1 MTIIEKKIENNRQM
15 LTRLRESLQTNFVE
29 FRICVNVVRIELFNF
44 DEKINFTNDF
54 FDVHDCAFDEII
66 DEWKTIILNNA
77 FVFRSI
83 DEIIARKHIQKN
95 ETYDVTIF
103 KILFELIRSLLK
115 KNSYAMQ
122 MKQKLIIFEMSFQYW
137 HDEKEILWHNKCL

>member
-1 MTIIEKKIENNRQM
+1 M
-15 LTRLRESLQTNFVE
+15 LTRLREFLQTNFVE
-29 FRICVNVVRIELFNF
+29 FRICVNVVRIELFKF

-66 DEWKTIILNNA
+66 DKWKTIILKNA

-83 DEIIARKHIQKN
+83 DEIIAQKHIQKN

-115 KNSYAMQ
+115 KNSYAIQ
-122 MKQKLIIFEMSFQYW
+122 IKK
-137 HDEKEILWHNKCL
+137 K